1 MQLSII
7 IPAYNEQDN
16 ISPFYAA
23 LKKSLAK
30 TDLSAEIVFVDDG
43 STDGTSSE
51 ILKLRVSDKNVK
63 LIQFQRNFGKAAAL
77 SAGFEHS
84 TGEQIITMDADLQDD
99 PAEIPKFIAALKNAD
114 LIVGW
119 KRDRKDPVTKT
130 LPSKF
135 FNALTRVLTGVRVHD
150 SNCGFKAYRRQVV
163 ENISIY
169 GELHRYIPALAH
181 WKGFSVDEL
190 VVLHHPRLHGKSKYG
205 ISRLSKGFF
214 DLLTVKFLS
223 TYTRRPL
230 HFFGPIGA
238 LTSLLGLV
246 FGAYLFWLWITGQ
259 GIGNRPLL
267 FLSVLLIVVGV
278 QFVSLGLLGEMVANN
293 NQKKEFVIK
302 KVVG

>member
-99 PAEIPKFIAALKNAD
+99 PAEIPKFIDALKNSD
-114 LIVGW
+114 MVVGW

-230 HFFGPIGA
+230 HFFGPVGA

-293 NQKKEFVIK
+293 NQEKEYVIK